1 MVIVVASTAM
11 VVGSS
16 KAVFSAS
23 SNITNN
29 ITTSGTVNILAHSF
43 TGNKPIGTIATY
55 LAPGQSTP
63 DGRAELYNTGNL
75 PVRLYMYLDGV
86 SGSACNK
93 TWLTVQTGYAGGN
106 ETQRTVTSQLIPN
119 LSGSTNRVEVTGNPP
134 FTTLGPNI
142 SQVVHQYATLDST
155 ADNSYMGEGCSWTEV
170 FVAESVT
177 P

>member
-1 MVIVVASTAM
+1 MTTM
-11 VVGSS
+11 VVSSS
-16 KAVFSAS
+16 KAVFSATS
-23 SNITNN
+23 DITSNIA
-29 ITTSGTVNILAHSF
+29 TSGTVSLLAHNF

-75 PVRLYMYLDGV
+75 PVKLYMYLDGV
-86 SGSACNK
+86 TGTCDK

-106 ETQRTVTSQLIPN
+106 ETQRTVTSQLIPS
-119 LSGSTNRVEVTGNPP
+119 LTGSSNRVEVTGNPP
-134 FTTLGPNI
+134 FATLGPNI
-142 SQVVHQYATLDST
+142 SQVIHQYASLDSS
-155 ADNSYMGEGCSWTEV
+155 ADNSYMGTSCSWTEV